1 MSQQAL
7 ITLNTVPYSPN
18 GRQPNGVLSWANRD
32 GGYSASSFLTF
43 KVMDKKSKYVK
54 TNSRLTVPIAVLASD
69 PACGTC
75 VGGVARMSGFNLE
88 TWVEPTSTRDE
99 RIDLITRMRD
109 YVKSDEFYDAIVDFN
124 YPYS

>member
-18 GRQPNGVLSWANRD
+18 GRQPNGILSWSNRD

-54 TNSRLTVPIAVLASD
+54 TNSRLTIPIAISASD

-75 VGGVARMSGFNLE
+75 VGGVARVSGFNLE

-109 YVKSDEFYDAIVDFN
+109 FVMSDEFYNAIADFN